1 MELIVCGRGN
11 EMIVFLDDLRARLA
25 YRIAKTLSKTGITPN
40 QITIFRFVISFP
52 SVLYFF
58 SRGEHLYNLIGLAVY
73 LVLVP
78 LDWVDGDLARLTN
91 QSSSLGKWLDDTSD
105 RILVLS
111 VLGGLFYAGIAS
123 DPRLWG
129 SLTLAFFSIY
139 FFLTTLLEDFNKHFD
154 LEFSQYAKV
163 EEEALAVGQPF
174 FLDRILVNLLNIHR
188 NSFSKFLFCIS
199 YPLFVGIVVDQLF
212 LTFVFLIITFSLRSL
227 GVMFLMYSAAR
238 GGKTKSRLVEVLRS
252 RL

>member
-1 MELIVCGRGN
+1 
-11 EMIVFLDDLRARLA
+11 MIVYLDRFRAQLA
-25 YRIAKTLSKTGITPN
+25 YRIAQGLSKTRITPN
-40 QITIFRFVISFP
+40 QITIFRFVVSFP
-52 SVLYFF
+52 LTLYSFT
-58 SRGEHLYNLIGLAVY
+58 RGEYFYNLLGLAVY
-73 LVLVP
+73 ILLVP

-129 SLTLAFFSIY
+129 LLALIFFLVH
-139 FFLTTLLEDFNKHFD
+139 FFLTTLLEDFNNHFG
-154 LEFSQYAKV
+154 LNFSKYAEV
-163 EEEALAVGQPF
+163 EKQVLSVDNPLF
-174 FLDRILVNLLNIHR
+174 VDRILVNFLNVHR

-199 YPLFVGIVVDQLF
+199 YPLFVGIIVDRLF
-212 LTFVFLIITFSLRSL
+212 LTFAFLVFTFSLRLL
-227 GVMFLMYSAAR
+227 GIMFLMCSAAK
-238 GGKTKSRLVEVLRS
+238 GGKTNSRLVEILRS